1 MPYIIAKKNTNS
13 FDLYNLR
20 YNNGH
25 SILEEYIEPFEQPV
39 LTADGVLGG
48 DSFAVWADSVYK
60 VNSFSAFKAFDADAE
75 SFWHSYRGV
84 KDTAFPSDFIIYNP
98 KPINITKLEIYCPR
112 DDIYW
117 LKDYK
122 IYASND
128 NSYYREIASGTTG
141 NSWNEK
147 FIINLPDVGYFK
159 YWKIRAL
166 SVGGGR
172 TQEEVIYGDIKISAT
187 AYTGTFYNGDSF
199 MFERKGAAI
208 LTPFVQPTTTQIQ
221 NNIIGGDAF
230 ATDQEAYYE
239 YTTEPAQK
247 FYYLFQDEH
256 EWQINSVDTNKWYW
270 GMWYNP
276 NPMKLTKLQFQN
288 NPGNGS
294 VAQVVL
300 FASNDNV
307 SWHEIGLADSI
318 PATDNAIWDVELY
331 PNQRFYKYFKIYV
344 KPRITLAFLIKR
356 IYITADEMKG

>member
-1 MPYIIAKKNTNS
+1 MPYKVLKKNTDS
-13 FDLYNLR
+13 VDLYNLR
-20 YNNGH
+20 YDNMD

-60 VNSFSAFKAFDADAE
+60 GNSFSAFKAFDVDAE

-172 TQEEVIYGDIKISAT
+172 TQE
-187 AYTGTFYNGDSF
+187 
-199 MFERKGAAI
+199 
-208 LTPFVQPTTTQIQ
+208 
-221 NNIIGGDAF
+221 
-230 ATDQEAYYE
+230 
-239 YTTEPAQK
+239 
-247 FYYLFQDEH
+247 
-256 EWQINSVDTNKWYW
+256 
-270 GMWYNP
+270 
-276 NPMKLTKLQFQN
+276 
-288 NPGNGS
+288 
-294 VAQVVL
+294 
-300 FASNDNV
+300 
-307 SWHEIGLADSI
+307 
-318 PATDNAIWDVELY
+318 
-331 PNQRFYKYFKIYV
+331 
-344 KPRITLAFLIKR
+344 
-356 IYITADEMKG
+356 